1 MKCPACGFDNIE
13 GADRC
18 EDCLA
23 PFRDLDIPQPV
34 EGLQAHLMMDPVR
47 KVYSEAPGTVSSNDP
62 MVRAVELM
70 RSYRSGCVP
79 VVDEGKLKGILSE
92 VDILFKLDP
101 SNPDLLQKKV
111 SMFMTP
117 KPEVLSEDSTIAHAL
132 HSMSI
137 GGYRHLPVVRNGQLV
152 GILSAKD
159 ILRYLKENLL

>member
-1 MKCPACGFDNIE
+1 MKCPACGFENME
-13 GADRC
+13 GTDRC
-18 EDCLA
+18 ENCVA
-23 PFRDLDIPQPV
+23 PFRDLDVPQPG

-47 KVYSEAPGTVSSNDP
+47 KVYSEFPGAVSSNDP
-62 MVRAVELM
+62 IVRAVELM
-70 RSYRSGCVP
+70 RSFRTGCVP
-79 VVDEGKLKGILSE
+79 VVDEGRLKGILTE
-92 VDILFKLDP
+92 ADLLLKLDP

-111 SMFMTP
+111 SMFMTA

-137 GGYRHLPVVRNGQLV
+137 GGYRHLPVIRNGQLV